1 MTTATTSMLSARAGL
16 NRFGRN
22 SQDRSE
28 EYERIKAAVNDEAKE
43 NWNNETWHREQA
55 AILAQTLDYQV
66 QFQSPFNTYLD
77 VRNVGEFEKV
87 YVRERR
93 GLKVF
98 YTHRG
103 GYIEES
109 QLSSE
114 QWELP
119 RDTIGFHVSEF
130 EDKLRANF
138 AETMEAMA
146 AQGAERLDA
155 EVNRRHFTLL
165 QEAIPATSPYFVNAA
180 GTGLTPAV
188 LNAALRQVRDAVKPN
203 GTGPVPVTIIGRAA
217 AVDAIS
223 DFPGFGNETL
233 EEIRT
238 NGRLGNYRG
247 ANLVQL
253 LNYVDEDGL
262 PFVPENEVY
271 VFGGTVG
278 LFALY
283 GGLLAKTW
291 VENTVDYRH
300 YRARRDFGGLVH
312 HPEQA
317 RRIRIA

>member
-1 MTTATTSMLSARAGL
+1 MTATTSMLKARAGV
-16 NRFGRN
+16 NRFGRTPEKT
-22 SQDRSE
+22 E
-28 EYERIKAAVNDEAKE
+28 EYERIKAALNEEAKQ
-43 NWNNETWHREQA
+43 NWDNETWHREQA

-66 QFQSPFNTYLD
+66 AFQSPFNSYLD
-77 VRNVGEFEKV
+77 IRNVGEFEKV

-114 QWELP
+114 NWELP

-138 AETMEAMA
+138 ADTIESMA
-146 AQGAERLDA
+146 VLGTQRLDA
-155 EVNRRHFTLL
+155 EINRRHFTLL
-165 QEAIPATSPYFVNAA
+165 QEAIPPASPYYVNAA
-180 GTGLTPAV
+180 GTGLTPTV
-188 LNAALRQVRDAVKPN
+188 LNLALRQVKDAIKPT
-203 GTGPVPVTIIGRAA
+203 GMGPVPVTIIGRAA
-217 AVDAIS
+217 AVDQIS
-223 DFPGFGNETL
+223 DFPNFGNETL

-238 NGRLGNYRG
+238 TGRLGTYRG
-247 ANLVQL
+247 ANITQLV
-253 LNYVDEDGL
+253 NYTDEDGL
-262 PFVPENEVY
+262 SFVPENEIY
-271 VFGGTVG
+271 IFGGTVG

-283 GGLLAKTW
+283 GGLQAKTW

-317 RRIRIA
+317 RRIRLA

>member
-1 MTTATTSMLSARAGL
+1 MTATTSMLKARSGV
-16 NRFGRN
+16 NRFGRTPEKT
-22 SQDRSE
+22 E
-28 EYERIKAAVNDEAKE
+28 EYERIKAALNEEARE

-66 QFQSPFNTYLD
+66 TFQSPFNSYLD
-77 VRNVGEFEKV
+77 VRNVAEFEKV
-87 YVRERR
+87 YVSERR

-109 QLSSE
+109 QISSE
-114 QWELP
+114 NWELP

-138 AETMEAMA
+138 ADTLESLAVLG
-146 AQGAERLDA
+146 QERLDA
-155 EVNRRHFTLL
+155 EINRRHFTLL
-165 QEAIPATSPYFVNAA
+165 QEAIPAASPNYVNAA
-180 GTGLTPAV
+180 TTGLTPTV
-188 LNAALRQVRDAVKPN
+188 LNTALREVKDAIKPT
-203 GTGPVPVTIIGRAA
+203 GQGPVPVTIIGRAA
-217 AVDAIS
+217 AVDQIS
-223 DFPGFGNETL
+223 DFPNFGNETL

-238 NGRLGNYRG
+238 AGRLGNYRG
-247 ANLVQL
+247 ANIVQL
-253 LNYVDEDGL
+253 INYTDEDGVS
-262 PFVPENEVY
+262 FVPENEVY

-283 GGLLAKTW
+283 GGLQAKTW